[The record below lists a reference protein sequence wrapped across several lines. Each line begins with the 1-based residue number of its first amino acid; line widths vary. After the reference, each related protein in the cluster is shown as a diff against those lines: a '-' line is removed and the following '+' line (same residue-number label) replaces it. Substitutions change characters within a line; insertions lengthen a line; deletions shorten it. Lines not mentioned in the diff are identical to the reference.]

1 MEKPALLVSRCLLG
15 DSCRY
20 DGKSKPNAAVMNLA
34 REFRLIPVCPEV
46 DGGLSIPR
54 PPAERV
60 SEGVVNIEGR
70 DVTDAYRRGAE
81 HALALARRHGA
92 VGAVLKLRSPACG
105 KGQIYDGTFTGTL
118 TDGDGVCAEL
128 LLQNGIPVWGE
139 TEVTEDGCLPVH
151 PFKRE
156 GGETLV

>member
-1 MEKPALLVSRCLLG
+1 MEKPCVLVSRCLLG
-15 DSCRY
+15 HSCRY
-20 DGKSKPNAAVMNLA
+20 DGKSKPHAAVLKLA
-34 REFRLIPVCPEV
+34 EQYCLIPICPEV

-54 PPAERV
+54 PPAERIADT
-60 SEGVVNIEGR
+60 VVNIEGR
-70 DVTDAYRRGAE
+70 DVTDAYWKGAE

-92 VGAVLKLRSPACG
+92 IGAVLKLRSPACG

-118 TDGDGVCAEL
+118 TDGDGVTAAL
-128 LLQNGIPVWGE
+128 LLENGIPVWGE
-139 TEVTEDGCLPVH
+139 PEVTEDGYLPVH